1 MAEPNNINVIEDQTE
16 KGEPTLPSETGEQG
30 SRQQELERLREE
42 QIVSERLRELNEKR
56 IRDAEALWAKA
67 KDAAR
72 AKAAARTKR
81 LRKFSKDPVPT
92 TLSRTLKNNRPLS
105 ILRKPNDNALALVP
119 STQVLEQASQIVP
132 AQPIVNDMEP
142 LPVAVPVREEIVPLQ
157 SRYKLPQPIRSM
169 EPEDTNKPS
178 APAPLLGTESMPL
191 PSEDV
196 QKPISVS
203 PEPESVPLPQGPG
216 LPPPIREIP
225 PGPVPLPGP
234 ESAPLHPP
242 IREVPELPPVSQTAD
257 SQGWIDPS
265 VRNLT
270 KPPVQIVTRIFP
282 TPYVN
287 SKGYR
292 IGDFHTI
299 LDQEKLPFHTH
310 DQVDSFLHN
319 LNEYVSYEGTPQNS
333 RKIKKTI
340 RDFFKSEEVRLTA
353 FQPINYPNP
362 AEAEHLKR
370 QEDILRIE
378 NKRLRENL
386 KKLNRDL
393 LELTGKVE
401 DTQLRKDIIDEIE
414 KRLKTS
420 DDINRKREVLAAYLG
435 AIEDEEDLLEDGK
448 MHKKF
453 GGSASEN
460 INEEKPWKKRDGTVR
475 KRSKRARHTYRMKHA
490 RARK

>member
-1 MAEPNNINVIEDQTE
+1 
-16 KGEPTLPSETGEQG
+16 
-30 SRQQELERLREE
+30 
-42 QIVSERLRELNEKR
+42 
-56 IRDAEALWAKA
+56 
-67 KDAAR
+67 
-72 AKAAARTKR
+72 
-81 LRKFSKDPVPT
+81 
-92 TLSRTLKNNRPLS
+92 
-105 ILRKPNDNALALVP
+105 
-119 STQVLEQASQIVP
+119 
-132 AQPIVNDMEP
+132 
-142 LPVAVPVREEIVPLQ
+142 
-157 SRYKLPQPIRSM
+157 M

-234 ESAPLHPP
+234 ESAPLPPP

-420 DDINRKREVLAAYLG
+420 NDINRKREVLAAYLG

-448 MHKKF
+448 MHRKI

-460 INEEKPWKKRDGTVR
+460 INDEKKREGTVR
-475 KRSKRARHTYRMKHA
+475 KRSKRARHTYRVSHGRVKHA

>member
-1 MAEPNNINVIEDQTE
+1 MAEPNNINVIDEQDKQAESGE
-16 KGEPTLPSETGEQG
+16 KTTNPSETGEPG

-67 KDAAR
+67 K
-72 AKAAARTKR
+72 AAARTKR

-105 ILRKPNDNALALVP
+105 ILRKNNDNTLAMVP
-119 STQVLEQASQIVP
+119 STRVLEQASQIVP

-142 LPVAVPVREEIVPLQ
+142 LPMAVPVQEDIVPLQ
-157 SRYKLPQPIRSM
+157 SRYKLPPPIRSM
-169 EPEDTNKPS
+169 EPEDMKKPQPYSPPS
-178 APAPLLGTESMPL
+178 APFVPQGAESLL
-191 PSEDV
+191 PSENV

-203 PEPESVPLPQGPG
+203 PEPNPGPGPESGPLPQGPVP
-216 LPPPIREIP
+216 LPPPIREI
-225 PGPVPLPGP
+225 
-234 ESAPLHPP
+234 
-242 IREVPELPPVSQTAD
+242 PELPPVSQTAD

-270 KPPVQIVTRIFP
+270 KPPVEIVTRIFP

-292 IGDFHTI
+292 IGDFHLI
-299 LDQEKLPFHTH
+299 MDQEKLPFHTH

-362 AEAEHLKR
+362 AEAEQLKR

-420 DDINRKREVLAAYLG
+420 NDINRKREVLAAYLG

-448 MHKKF
+448 THKKT

-460 INEEKPWKKRDGTVR
+460 INEEKKPQNKRDGTVR
-475 KRSKRARHTYRMKHA
+475 KRSKRARQTQRAKHV
-490 RARK
+490 KK

>member
-1 MAEPNNINVIEDQTE
+1 M
-16 KGEPTLPSETGEQG
+16 
-30 SRQQELERLREE
+30 
-42 QIVSERLRELNEKR
+42 
-56 IRDAEALWAKA
+56 
-67 KDAAR
+67 
-72 AKAAARTKR
+72 
-81 LRKFSKDPVPT
+81 
-92 TLSRTLKNNRPLS
+92 
-105 ILRKPNDNALALVP
+105 
-119 STQVLEQASQIVP
+119 
-132 AQPIVNDMEP
+132 
-142 LPVAVPVREEIVPLQ
+142 
-157 SRYKLPQPIRSM
+157 
-169 EPEDTNKPS
+169 
-178 APAPLLGTESMPL
+178 
-191 PSEDV
+191 
-196 QKPISVS
+196 
-203 PEPESVPLPQGPG
+203 
-216 LPPPIREIP
+216 
-225 PGPVPLPGP
+225 
-234 ESAPLHPP
+234 
-242 IREVPELPPVSQTAD
+242 
-257 SQGWIDPS
+257 
-265 VRNLT
+265 
-270 KPPVQIVTRIFP
+270 
-282 TPYVN
+282 
-287 SKGYR
+287 
-292 IGDFHTI
+292 
-299 LDQEKLPFHTH
+299 DQEKLPFHTH

-420 DDINRKREVLAAYLG
+420 NDINRKREVLAAYLG

-448 MHKKF
+448 MHRKI

-460 INEEKPWKKRDGTVR
+460 INEEKPRKKRDGTVR
-475 KRSKRARHTYRMKHA
+475 KRSKCARHTYRVKHA

>member
-1 MAEPNNINVIEDQTE
+1 
-16 KGEPTLPSETGEQG
+16 
-30 SRQQELERLREE
+30 
-42 QIVSERLRELNEKR
+42 
-56 IRDAEALWAKA
+56 
-67 KDAAR
+67 
-72 AKAAARTKR
+72 
-81 LRKFSKDPVPT
+81 
-92 TLSRTLKNNRPLS
+92 LKNNRPLS
-105 ILRKPNDNALALVP
+105 ILRKNNDNTLAMVP
-119 STQVLEQASQIVP
+119 STRVLEQASQIVP

-142 LPVAVPVREEIVPLQ
+142 LPMAVPVQEEIVPLQ
-157 SRYKLPQPIRSM
+157 SRYKLPPPIRSM
-169 EPEDTNKPS
+169 DPEDMKKPQPYSPPS
-178 APAPLLGTESMPL
+178 APFAPQGAESLL
-191 PSEDV
+191 PSENV

-203 PEPESVPLPQGPG
+203 PEPNPGPGPESVPLPQGP
-216 LPPPIREIP
+216 
-225 PGPVPLPGP
+225 VPLPQGPDP
-234 ESAPLHPP
+234 ESVPLPPP

-270 KPPVQIVTRIFP
+270 KPPVEIVTRIFP

-292 IGDFHTI
+292 IGDFHLI
-299 LDQEKLPFHTH
+299 MDQEKLPFHTH

-420 DDINRKREVLAAYLG
+420 NDINRKREVLAAYLG

-448 MHKKF
+448 MHRKI